1 MQLKHQLVNPL
12 LSMTVELLRQR
23 NRLVGIIEKKDKE
36 IRDYKDNGSVVSRS
50 KIITN
55 NYLLFIL
62 SINRTF
68 GDDTI

>member
-1 MQLKHQLVNPL
+1 
-12 LSMTVELLRQR
+12 MTVELLRQR

-55 NYLLFIL
+55 IIIYFEY
-62 SINRTF
+62 
-68 GDDTI
+68 